1 MRLPNDFTPAL
12 GLTDT
17 HAQSLFGVLRRPP
30 VTLPLRRERRE
41 TPDGDFVDLDVL
53 DGATGAPTLLL
64 LHGLEGSSA
73 SGYMQL
79 MLRDALMRGWNAI
92 ALNARSCSGELNRLA
107 PSYSSGDFRDLSW
120 LVKSSNAKTLFAVGF
135 SLGGSVLLNFLAR
148 DEAASRLTAAVAVS
162 APYDLALGA
171 RFLDSDTFITR
182 QYLARF
188 LPAMKAK
195 ALEKAKRF
203 PTLLDARA
211 IAATTRIRDFDH
223 HFTAPLF
230 QFESAEHYYAHCS
243 AGALL
248 RHIRTRTLL
257 LSSLDDALAPPK
269 LPDDVGDNPALDL
282 LLTERGG
289 HVGFVSGS
297 VLRPQFW
304 AERRVFDW
312 LERV

>member
-1 MRLPNDFTPAL
+1 MRLPNDFTPAR

-17 HAQSLFGVLRRPP
+17 HAQSLYGVMRRPK

-53 DGATGAPTLLL
+53 DGAAGAPTLIL

-79 MLRDALMRGWNAI
+79 MLRDALVRGWKAI

-120 LVKSSNAKTLFAVGF
+120 LVRSSTAKTLFAVGF

-148 DEAASRLTAAVAVS
+148 DEAAARLTAAVAVS
-162 APYDLALGA
+162 APYDLSLGA
-171 RFLDSDTFITR
+171 RFLDSGTFITR

-188 LPAMKAK
+188 LPAMKTK

-203 PTLLDARA
+203 PALLDARA
-211 IAATTRIRDFDH
+211 ISSTTRIRDFDH

-243 AGALL
+243 AGPLL
-248 RHIRTRTLL
+248 RQIHTRTLL

-269 LPDDVGDNPALDL
+269 IPDDVGANPALDV

-289 HVGFVSGS
+289 HVGFVGGS
-297 VLRPQFW
+297 ILRPHFW
-304 AERRVFDW
+304 AERRVFEW
-312 LERV
+312 LERA